1 MSEFNIDDLDEVIA
15 SADSSL
21 VQMLALQLKKQI
33 GISKASEQQL
43 AAVVAEN
50 ERAVKAVTVF
60 SNVTHDITEIICDEL
75 GQEHVAE
82 IVAAY
87 NDLGN
92 MPATDAYLAEVRAH
106 ARNEGINFAA
116 SRLAAAFK
124 HGFVDKPLAEVYD
137 VVRMILTAKEDLA
150 NDPAADGLSGEYAE
164 KSLVEFAAQLRQ
176 GAAL

>member
-50 ERAVKAVTVF
+50 AGLKVAHPQPFGPEMMKALDAYEK
-60 SNVTHDITEIICDEL
+60 HQDEVPETGML
-75 GQEHVAE
+75 D
-82 IVAAY
+82 AY
-87 NDLGN
+87 FILRDSIRVQT
-92 MPATDAYLAEVRAH
+92 PATDAYLAEVRAQGVEMYAMCIAH
-106 ARNEGINFAA
+106 RVNYSE
-116 SRLAAAFK
+116 
-124 HGFVDKPLAEVYD
+124 VDKSNELDALSFAEGL
-137 VVRMILTAKEDLA
+137 R
-150 NDPAADGLSGEYAE
+150 NPAPELSPEE
-164 KSLVEFAAQLRQ
+164 VVEFAAQLRQ